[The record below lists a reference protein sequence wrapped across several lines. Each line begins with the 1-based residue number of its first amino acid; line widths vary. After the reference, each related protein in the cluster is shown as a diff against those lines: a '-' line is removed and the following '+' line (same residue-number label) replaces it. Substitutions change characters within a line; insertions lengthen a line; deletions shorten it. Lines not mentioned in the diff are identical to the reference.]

1 MTDLE
6 QAIAALGEIE
16 KWFER
21 VIPEAPA
28 IVGPVS
34 LELVLTRL
42 SQLDAILRALPPA
55 PAQGKALEWM
65 EDDDGCWFSKRGEWF
80 IQPYEDKG
88 FKLMRNDYDEPEIGP
103 FTRTAGELKSLAQR
117 LQNVLDGATPE
128 PAQGKDLENARLND
142 LLLRFPEGL
151 TLEATIREIVRH
163 YPDDPY
169 ASFLTEQLRG
179 RIDATPAPA
188 QGLTREKLDVII
200 NGVRERLRPEQLAV
214 GLGVMITMRDAILA
228 TTGEP
233 EPVECDHELM
243 RWLDPNGDGFLGRK
257 VPNKHCPKC
266 GTPLA
271 QATSEGEK

>member
-55 PAQGKALEWM
+55 P
-65 EDDDGCWFSKRGEWF
+65 
-80 IQPYEDKG
+80 
-88 FKLMRNDYDEPEIGP
+88 
-103 FTRTAGELKSLAQR
+103 
-117 LQNVLDGATPE
+117 V
-128 PAQGKDLENARLND
+128 
-142 LLLRFPEGL
+142 
-151 TLEATIREIVRH
+151 
-163 YPDDPY
+163 
-169 ASFLTEQLRG
+169 
-179 RIDATPAPA
+179 
-188 QGLTREKLDVII
+188 QGLTREKLDALIAQTEPDRCANCEHAGMVEA
-200 NGVRERLRPEQLAV
+200 GAAMDGLRDYPTSQPLCDYHQGIV
-214 GLGVMITMRDAILA
+214 WLRDAILA

-233 EPVECDHELM
+233 EDEQDSVDWQNEFIRLCDRVQDFASSITAWEVAKQDSATGEPEPVECRHPKERVEMLARVDTEIV
-243 RWLDPNGDGFLGRK
+243 RPPLGHAMPLTWSPICRACGAD
-257 VPNKHCPKC
+257 VP
-266 GTPLA
+266 A